1 MKFSEFLKEAT
12 STAAMQAKRLGLQG
26 NGHGDWYDLN
36 TGKLVAKT
44 VKGQLKF
51 FGSKKGPGE
60 DQPSAPKDSVAGD
73 DQPHDTQQQAQAS
86 QEQPPA
92 YPEVEKT
99 KGAITVGFG
108 RFNPPTVGHEKLLN
122 AIKSTAGT
130 GEYKVYPSHSQDA
143 KKNPLDSATKVEYM
157 KAMFPDH
164 ANNIVYDAKMKTIF
178 DVLKAAHNSGHSEVN
193 IVVGADRKAEFE
205 NLANKYNGQLY
216 NFDKINII
224 SAGDRDPDS
233 EGVEGMSASKL
244 RKAAA
249 EGDFD
254 TFVSGVPKPLGNKE
268 AKNLYNTIRK
278 NMGIEE
284 GYALWQIAPKFDYEN
299 LRENFVSG
307 KIYRVGDLIENLNNG
322 LVGKI
327 IRQGTNYIIAL
338 TKEGMMFKSWIKDI
352 SEVHEVGTD
361 SYRAYLQKLTP
372 MEKVK
377 SFVRINN
384 NRIKSNC

>member
-26 NGHGDWYDLN
+26 NGHGDWYDMN

-60 DQPSAPKDSVAGD
+60 DQPKAPQDSVAGD
-73 DQPHDTQQQAQAS
+73 TQPHDTQQQVQP
-86 QEQPPA
+86 EQPPA

-130 GEYKVYPSHSQDA
+130 GEYKVYPSHSQDP

-164 ANNIVYDAKMKTIF
+164 ANNIVYDEKMKTIF
-178 DVLKAAHNSGHSEVN
+178 DVLKSAHNSGHSEVN
-193 IVVGADRKAEFE
+193 IVVGADRKSEFE

-254 TFVSGVPKPLGNKE
+254 TFVGGVPKPLGSKE
-268 AKNLYNTIRK
+268 AKKLYNTIRK

-284 GYALWQIAPKFDYEN
+284 GYFLWQIAPKFDYEN

-307 KIYRVGDLIENLNNG
+307 KIYKVGDLIENLNNG

-352 SEVHEVGTD
+352 NEVYEVGTD
-361 SYRAYLQKLTP
+361 SYRSYLQKLTP

-377 SFVRINN
+377 SFTRINK
-384 NRIKSNC
+384 NRKKSNC